1 MTLRKFMVFAVGVTG
16 LTAGAGAAETPMG
29 EAMGDASTAL
39 KSLRKLP
46 KDDFKAAAAAVRTA
60 HEALLKSMS
69 YTAMMIKDMPDGLE
83 KEKALA
89 DSRRIMGLSYAA
101 LCELELAY
109 LEEDQ
114 EKIDAANAKVKETK
128 KEGHRK
134 YTDD

>member
-1 MTLRKFMVFAVGVTG
+1 MGPAVYADTEMGK
-16 LTAGAGAAETPMG
+16 AMSET
-29 EAMGDASTAL
+29 SKAL

-46 KDDFKAAAAAVRTA
+46 KDDYKAAAAAVRTA

-69 YTAMMIKDMPDGLE
+69 YTAVMVEEMPAGDE
-83 KEKALA
+83 KAKALA
-89 DSRRIMGLSYAA
+89 DSRRILGLNYAA

-109 LEEDQ
+109 LEGDDEM
-114 EKIDAANAKVKETK
+114 IAAANAKVKESK